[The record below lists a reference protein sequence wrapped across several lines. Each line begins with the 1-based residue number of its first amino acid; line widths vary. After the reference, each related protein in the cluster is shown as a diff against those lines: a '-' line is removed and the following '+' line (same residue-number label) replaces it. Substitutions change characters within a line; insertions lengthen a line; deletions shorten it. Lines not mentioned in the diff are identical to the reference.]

1 MAGLFTM
8 AKKEFL
14 DIIGEKK
21 FLLIFGT
28 LLIVILVSTFQGGL
42 EYSSSQSS
50 TTTTTTMPGGQVPG
64 GQGPGG
70 NQTRPTQFMGSVS
83 SLSSALSSMITNFSL
98 VGGVLAIAISFDTI
112 NSEKQRGSL
121 KTLLSYPIYRDS
133 IVYGKYVG
141 GLLAVTLVSVVT
153 FMVGIGVF
161 LSVTGLALTMDTV
174 LRLLIFFGVSL
185 VYMAIFL
192 AIGLLLSIVLPQPST
207 SLLASMI
214 VWLSSIQLIPNLGYA
229 IGQILYP
236 VRMSFRE
243 GGASFTMQS
252 GFTTIRAIISG
263 FSPSTAY
270 ENIVNSILTTRELQ
284 FTSNQPTIVSI
295 SVDKALLTVAPSL
308 IYFIGLLIAIFA
320 VAYIIFTRQEI
331 R

>member
-50 TTTTTTMPGGQVPG
+50 TTTTTTAPG

-70 NQTRPTQFMGSVS
+70 NQTRPIQFMGSVS
-83 SLSSALSSMITNFSL
+83 SLSTALSSMVTNFSL

-133 IVYGKYVG
+133 IVYGKYLG
-141 GLLAVTLVSVVT
+141 GFLAITLVSIVT
-153 FMVGIGVF
+153 FMAGIGVF

-236 VRMSFRE
+236 VRMSFSE
-243 GGASFTMQS
+243 GETELHDAVRLHDDQSNHFGA
-252 GFTTIRAIISG
+252 
-263 FSPSTAY
+263 
-270 ENIVNSILTTRELQ
+270 
-284 FTSNQPTIVSI
+284 
-295 SVDKALLTVAPSL
+295 LTVHSL
-308 IYFIGLLIAIFA
+308 
-320 VAYIIFTRQEI
+320 
-331 R
+331 

>member
-8 AKKEFL
+8 AKKEFY

-50 TTTTTTMPGGQVPG
+50 TTTTTTMPGGQ
-64 GQGPGG
+64 GPGG
-70 NQTRPTQFMGSVS
+70 NQTRPPQFIGSVS
-83 SLSSALSSMITNFSL
+83 RLSTALGSMVTNFSL

-141 GLLAVTLVSVVT
+141 GLAAVTLVSVVT
-153 FMVGIGVF
+153 FMAGIGVF
-161 LSVTGLALTMDTV
+161 LSITGLALTMDTV

-214 VWLSSIQLIPNLGYA
+214 IWLSSIQLIPNLGYA

-236 VRMSFRE
+236 VRMTFRE
-243 GGASFTMQS
+243 GGSPSFMMQS

-263 FSPSTAY
+263 LSPSTAY
-270 ENIVNSILTTRELQ
+270 ENIVNSILTTTQLQ

-295 SVDKALLTVAPSL
+295 SVDKALLSVAPSL
-308 IYFIGLLIAIFA
+308 IYFVGMLITIFA

>member
-42 EYSSSQSS
+42 EYSNSQSS
-50 TTTTTTMPGGQVPG
+50 TTTTTTAPG
-64 GQGPGG
+64 GPGG
-70 NQTRPTQFMGSVS
+70 GGNETRPFQMMGSVS
-83 SLSSALSSMITNFSL
+83 SLSTALSSMVTNFSL

-112 NSEKQRGSL
+112 NYEMQRGSL

-133 IVYGKYVG
+133 IVYGKYIG
-141 GLLAVTLVSVVT
+141 GLLAITLVSIVT
-153 FMVGIGVF
+153 FLAGIGVF
-161 LSVTGLALTMDTV
+161 LSVTGLALTMDTL

-214 VWLSSIQLIPNLGYA
+214 IWLSSIQLIPNLGYA

-236 VRMSFRE
+236 VRMSFT
-243 GGASFTMQS
+243 GGRPSFSMQS

-263 FSPSTAY
+263 LSPSTAY
-270 ENIVNSILTTRELQ
+270 ENIVNSILTTSELQ
-284 FTSNQPTIVSI
+284 FTSNQPTIVSV
-295 SVDKALLTVAPSL
+295 SVEKALLTVAPSI

-320 VAYIIFTRQEI
+320 VAYILFTRQEI

>member
-14 DIIGEKK
+14 DIIAEKK

-50 TTTTTTMPGGQVPG
+50 TTTTTTAPG

-70 NQTRPTQFMGSVS
+70 NETRPFQMMGSVS
-83 SLSSALSSMITNFSL
+83 SLSTALSSMVTNFSL

-112 NSEKQRGSL
+112 NNEMQRGSL

-133 IVYGKYVG
+133 IVYGKYLG
-141 GLLAVTLVSVVT
+141 GFLAITLVSIVT
-153 FMVGIGVF
+153 FMAGIGVF
-161 LSVTGLALTMDTV
+161 LSVTGLALTMDTL
-174 LRLLIFFGVSL
+174 LRLLIFFGISL

-236 VRMSFRE
+236 VRMSFSE
-243 GGASFTMQS
+243 GRPSFSMQS

-263 FSPSTAY
+263 LSPSTAY
-270 ENIVNSILTTRELQ
+270 ENIVNSILTTSELQ
-284 FTSNQPTIVSI
+284 FTSSQPTIVSV
-295 SVDKALLTVAPSL
+295 SVDKALLTVAPSI
-308 IYFIGLLIAIFA
+308 IYFVGLLIAIFA
-320 VAYIIFTRQEI
+320 VAYILFTRQEI

>member
-14 DIIGEKK
+14 DIIAEKK

-50 TTTTTTMPGGQVPG
+50 TTTTTTAPG

-70 NQTRPTQFMGSVS
+70 NETRPFQMMGSVS
-83 SLSSALSSMITNFSL
+83 SLSTALSSMVTNFSL

-112 NSEKQRGSL
+112 NYEMQRGSL

-133 IVYGKYVG
+133 IVYGKYLG
-141 GLLAVTLVSVVT
+141 GLLAITLVSIVT
-153 FMVGIGVF
+153 FMAGIGVF
-161 LSVTGLALTMDTV
+161 LSVTGLALNMDTM
-174 LRLLIFFGVSL
+174 LRLLIFFGISL

-236 VRMSFRE
+236 VRMSFSE
-243 GGASFTMQS
+243 GRPSFSMQS

-263 FSPSTAY
+263 LSPSTAY
-270 ENIVNSILTTRELQ
+270 ENIVNSILTTSELQ
-284 FTSNQPTIVSI
+284 FTSSQPTIVSV
-295 SVDKALLTVAPSL
+295 SVDKALLTVAPSI
-308 IYFIGLLIAIFA
+308 IYFVGLLIAIFA
-320 VAYIIFTRQEI
+320 VAYILFTRQEI

>member
-42 EYSSSQSS
+42 EYSNSQSS
-50 TTTTTTMPGGQVPG
+50 TTTTTTAPG
-64 GQGPGG
+64 GPGG
-70 NQTRPTQFMGSVS
+70 GGNETRPFQMMGSVS
-83 SLSSALSSMITNFSL
+83 SLSTALSSMVTNFSL

-112 NSEKQRGSL
+112 NNEMQRGSL

-133 IVYGKYVG
+133 IVYGKYLG
-141 GLLAVTLVSVVT
+141 GLLAITLVSIVT
-153 FMVGIGVF
+153 FMAGIGVF
-161 LSVTGLALTMDTV
+161 LSVTGLALTMDTL

-214 VWLSSIQLIPNLGYA
+214 IWLSSIQLIPNLGYA

-236 VRMSFRE
+236 VRMSFT
-243 GGASFTMQS
+243 GGRPSFSMQS

-263 FSPSTAY
+263 LSPSTAY
-270 ENIVNSILTTRELQ
+270 ENIVNSILTTSELQ
-284 FTSNQPTIVSI
+284 FTSNQPTIVSV
-295 SVDKALLTVAPSL
+295 SVEKALLTVAPSI

-320 VAYIIFTRQEI
+320 VAYILFTRQEI

>member
-1 MAGLFTM
+1 MAGFLTM
-8 AKKEFL
+8 AKKEFY

-28 LLIVILVSTFQGGL
+28 LLIVRLVSTFQGGL
-42 EYSSSQSS
+42 QYSSSQSS

-70 NQTRPTQFMGSVS
+70 NQTRPIQFMGSVS
-83 SLSSALSSMITNFSL
+83 GLSQALSSMVTNFSL
-98 VGGVLAIAISFDTI
+98 GGGVLAIAISFDTI
-112 NSEKQRGSL
+112 NNEMQRGSL

-141 GLLAVTLVSVVT
+141 GLLAVALVSVVT
-153 FMVGIGVF
+153 FMAGIGVF

-229 IGQILYP
+229 IGQLLSP
-236 VRMSFRE
+236 VRMTFTE
-243 GGASFTMQS
+243 GGPSFTMQS

-263 FSPSTAY
+263 LSPSTAY
-270 ENIVNSILTTRELQ
+270 ENIVNSILTTSELQ

-308 IYFIGLLIAIFA
+308 IYFVGLLIVIFA

>member
-1 MAGLFTM
+1 M
-8 AKKEFL
+8 
-14 DIIGEKK
+14 
-21 FLLIFGT
+21 
-28 LLIVILVSTFQGGL
+28 V
-42 EYSSSQSS
+42 
-50 TTTTTTMPGGQVPG
+50 
-64 GQGPGG
+64 
-70 NQTRPTQFMGSVS
+70 
-83 SLSSALSSMITNFSL
+83 TNFSL

-112 NSEKQRGSL
+112 NSERQRGSL

-141 GLLAVTLVSVVT
+141 GLLAVALVSVVT
-153 FMVGIGVF
+153 FMAGIGVF
-161 LSVTGLALTMDTV
+161 LGVTGLALTMDTV

-236 VRMSFRE
+236 VRMTFRD
-243 GGASFTMQS
+243 GGASFMMQS

-263 FSPSTAY
+263 LSPSTAY
-270 ENIVNSILTTRELQ
+270 ENIVNSILTTSELH
-284 FTSNQPTIVSI
+284 FTSNQPTIVSV

-308 IYFIGLLIAIFA
+308 IYFVGLLIAIFA